1 MILFR
6 LKEVASWVLLKRKTT
21 SLGQLITDWETDYK
35 DAAYLYKK
43 AHIEVEVGRAV
54 LNNIRLWLIDGQ
66 TTKAAVED
74 LGRYGGALDK

>member
-1 MILFR
+1 MGAA
-6 LKEVASWVLLKRKTT
+6 KAKDDQ
-21 SLGQLITDWETDYK
+21 LGQLIKDWETDYK

-54 LNNIRLWLIDGQ
+54 FNSIKLWLTSGQ